1 MWVKI
6 VDGIKI
12 CTQDCMTRTGLLSS
26 NITKLQIHLETY
38 YTTIDVICKDK
49 INIDREFE
57 TLKIIFIRQVKIV
70 EIRAQ

>member
-1 MWVKI
+1 
-6 VDGIKI
+6 
-12 CTQDCMTRTGLLSS
+12 MTRTGLLSS

-38 YTTIDVICKDK
+38 YTTIDVIRKDK

-70 EIRAQ
+70 AIRAQ